1 MENII
6 YEDIS
11 EIGDYN
17 KREDSYYDLS
27 SYIISPLEK
36 IILYLNEEKTFINGI
51 ELFYSGL
58 STGIFSS
65 PKEPINENNKIDIIC
80 INEDEKIL
88 NILGCFIRNRIIKL
102 VFLNKKGE
110 EKGFN
115 NEKDYQNF
123 KNKKYFKTN
132 SNNELIGIKIA
143 FNHKL
148 TYFEP
153 IFKKEEE
160 LTINEELKIIK
171 TNLFGQKFDDSKEFT
186 LDKKVYSE
194 NCILTK
200 LNIIHDNHLIMG
212 IQMFY
217 TLNDENF
224 SVNFGQISNG
234 IIETIELNLKNKE
247 EISIINIRSGAMIDA
262 IYLFT
267 NNNNIIISGGNGGG
281 QHKFILDDIKNKFKD
296 KNNIKLIGFEG
307 SYSGVLH
314 QLKVLFK
321 YN

>member
-123 KNKKYFKTN
+123 KNKKYFQTN
-132 SNNELIGIKIA
+132 STNELIGMKIA

-234 IIETIELNLKNKE
+234 IIETIELNLKNNE

-314 QLKVLFK
+314 QLNVLFK

>member
-65 PKEPINENNKIDIIC
+65 LKEPINENNKIDIIC

-217 TLNDENF
+217 TLNNDNF
-224 SVNFGQISNG
+224 SINFGQISNG
-234 IIETIELNLKNKE
+234 LIETIELDLKNNE

-267 NNNNIIISGGNGGG
+267 NNNNILISGGNGGG

>member
-6 YEDIS
+6 YENIN

-17 KREDSYYDLS
+17 KIEDSYYDLS
-27 SYIISPLEK
+27 SYIISPLER

-51 ELFYSGL
+51 ELFYSSQ

-65 PKEPINENNKIDIIC
+65 PKEPINDNNKIDIIC
-80 INEDEKIL
+80 NNEEEKIL
-88 NILGCFIRNRIIKL
+88 NIKGCFIKNRIIKL
-102 VFLNKKGE
+102 VFINKKGE
-110 EKGFN
+110 ENGFN

-123 KNKKYFKTN
+123 KNKKYFQTN
-132 SNNELIGIKIA
+132 STNELIGMKIA

-160 LTINEELKIIK
+160 LTVNEELKIIK
-171 TNLFGQKFDDSKEFT
+171 SNLFGRKFDDSKEFI

-194 NCILTK
+194 NWILTK

-217 TLNDENF
+217 TLNNDNF

-234 IIETIELNLKNKE
+234 LIETIELNLKNNE

-267 NNNNIIISGGNGGG
+267 NNNNILISGGNGGG

-314 QLKVLFK
+314 QLNVLFK

>member
-6 YEDIS
+6 YENIN

-17 KREDSYYDLS
+17 KTEDSYFDLS
-27 SYIISPLEK
+27 SYIISPLER
-36 IILYLNEEKTFINGI
+36 IILYLNEDKTFINGI
-51 ELFYSGL
+51 ELFYSGQ

-65 PKEPINENNKIDIIC
+65 PKEPINDYNKIEIIC
-80 INEDEKIL
+80 INEEEKIL
-88 NILGCFIRNRIIKL
+88 NIKGCFIKNRIIKL
-102 VFLNKKGE
+102 VFINKKGE
-110 EKGFN
+110 ENGFN

-171 TNLFGQKFDDSKEFT
+171 SNLFGKKFDDSKEFI
-186 LDKKVYSE
+186 LDKKVYSN

-212 IQMFY
+212 IQMY
-217 TLNDENF
+217 YNLNDENF
-224 SVNFGQISNG
+224 VLNFGKITNG
-234 IIETIELNLKNKE
+234 LNETIELNLKLNE
-247 EISIINIRSGAMIDA
+247 EIFMLNIRSGAMIDA
-262 IYLFT
+262 INLFT
-267 NNNNIIISGGNGGG
+267 NINNIIISGGNGGG
-281 QHKFILDDIKNKFKD
+281 PHKFNLNDIRNKFKE
-296 KNNIKLIGFEG
+296 KKNIKFIGFEG
-307 SYSGVLH
+307 SYAGVLH
-314 QLKVLFK
+314 QLKLIFK